1 MPERRQF
8 EGKDLRDAL
17 RTASAALGI
26 PEDRLA
32 YEVLASSRKGV
43 FGFGTRVQIWAGPAG
58 DETRDEPSA
67 LERSFELT
75 PPIGEES
82 AHAPAPASTEDVA
95 WARARLA
102 EIVELMDFELELAAR
117 ATPNDITLEL
127 TGADRERLLQD
138 DGELLEAL
146 QFLLNRIAKR
156 RRPDSPR
163 IRLECAGFREERDQ
177 DLITLARDT
186 AQQVA
191 LSGRARWLP
200 ALNPYERRLVH
211 LTVGNIPGVAT
222 ESAGDGFLKRVRILP
237 TKQPGEA

>member
-8 EGKDLRDAL
+8 EGRDLREAL
-17 RTASAALGI
+17 RAASAALGI
-26 PEDRLA
+26 PEERLA

-43 FGFGTRVQIWAGPAG
+43 FGFGSRVRIWAEASAVAG
-58 DETRDEPSA
+58 DGGGA
-67 LERSFELT
+67 LERSFDLT
-75 PPIGEES
+75 GHFEE
-82 AHAPAPASTEDVA
+82 AGAVPAAAEDA
-95 WARARLA
+95 EWARATLSR
-102 EIVELMDFELELAAR
+102 IVDLMGFELELSAR
-117 ATPNDITLEL
+117 AAADGTTVEL
-127 TGADRERLLQD
+127 SGTDRERLLQD

-146 QFLLNRIAKR
+146 QFLVNRIARR
-156 RRPDSPR
+156 RRPGSPR

-177 DLITLARDT
+177 DLIELASDT
-186 AQQVA
+186 AHQVA

-200 ALNPYERRLVH
+200 PLNPYERRLVH